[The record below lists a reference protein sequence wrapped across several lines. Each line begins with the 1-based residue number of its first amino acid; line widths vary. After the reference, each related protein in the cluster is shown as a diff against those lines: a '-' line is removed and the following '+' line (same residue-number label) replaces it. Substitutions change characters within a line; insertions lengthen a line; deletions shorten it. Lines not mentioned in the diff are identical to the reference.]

1 MSPRFAAVLLALLA
15 TACTEFEYREPAPS
29 SAPPST
35 SADPSA
41 PNSSGAPA
49 GSTSTST
56 GRPPAGES
64 PRRSNDPFEEARRQ
78 IEEARNLPLPS
89 GNYRVDVQRIWLS
102 QQDSSTVSAMFG
114 WKDDNWDVRVGSPG
128 ADPGFRVAVAKG
140 GFTGSID
147 GNLRSAK
154 SASREQTFIVTVA
167 NSPASI
173 QVGQV
178 RFVQPIHVAGAA
190 GGIILPAGQ
199 FLGTSLNTIVR
210 PAGQGVVQ
218 VSLTPVFSAPN
229 GDLIELTQMTT
240 TVNAPLGASILI
252 ANNSTSHD
260 SVATALLSR
269 TSSSGAEQAV
279 IVLNVSGG

>member
-1 MSPRFAAVLLALLA
+1 MNPRLAALLLALA
-15 TACTEFEYREPAPS
+15 CSACTEFQYREPSAAPPSPSSGS
-29 SAPPST
+29 SAPTGDAPSQPGT
-35 SADPSA
+35 PA
-41 PNSSGAPA
+41 PTQPTRSEPPRSG
-49 GSTSTST
+49 
-56 GRPPAGES
+56 
-64 PRRSNDPFEEARRQ
+64 DPFEDARRQ
-78 IEEARNLPLPS
+78 IEAAQNLPLPS
-89 GNYRVDVQRIWLS
+89 GNYRVDVNRIWLS
-102 QQDSSTVSAMFG
+102 EQDSSTVSAMFG
-114 WKDDNWDVRVGSPG
+114 WKDDNWDVKVGSPG

-167 NSPASI
+167 DSPASI

-178 RFVQPIHVAGAA
+178 RFVQPITVAGMK

-199 FLGTSLNTIVR
+199 FLGTSLTTIVR
-210 PAGQGVVQ
+210 PVGNGVVQ
-218 VSLTPVFSAPN
+218 VSLTPVFSAAN

-260 SVATALLSR
+260 TVATALLSR
-269 TSSSGAEQAV
+269 TSSRGTEQAV